1 MAFPDSEI
9 GRERLSAVFLSRPTL
24 EHPARVL
31 GLTIAFWGA

>member
-24 EHPARVL
+24 GRAARILALPV
-31 GLTIAFWGA
+31 AFWRA